1 MFMST
6 QQLQK
11 IQEELLETLTL
22 EEVLEFIQ
30 ELSQKTL
37 EKRNKQKSN
46 SIPTREA
53 TPEEAKAI
61 QEGLDSGFLSVEETN
76 SVLKSLGFK

>member
-1 MFMST
+1 MST

-11 IQEELLETLTL
+11 IQEQLLETLSL

-30 ELSQKTL
+30 ELSKKTL
-37 EKRNKQKSN
+37 EKQKKQN
-46 SIPTREA
+46 SIPTRNA

-61 QEGLDSGFLSVEETN
+61 QEGLDSGLATEKEVIEVEKLLN
-76 SVLKSLGFK
+76 INLR